1 MGRPRRKDLINENLA
16 LQEQHGNLIKKINSL
31 EQDLSNW
38 KLESSRIGNEL
49 DAKILEMEQMR
60 KEHALLLT
68 EKNDIKDKMC
78 KFQDEKKWDIEILNQ
93 EIDKLKGQNPP
104 AVQYFPPGHYY
115 STIPSL
121 EDVHNFFTSRT
132 GVDEI
137 LTGIANDGEDQMRV
151 FRSFYEYYDTQP
163 FSEQGKGK
171 NRYYFDNNFFSYG
184 DGLTL
189 HFMMRRLHPKK
200 IIEVGSG
207 FSSAVVLDTNDQFFN
222 GSIECSFIEPYSE
235 RLKSLLRP
243 DEFVTLHE
251 KRLQDIDLD
260 IFSELGKNDI
270 LFIDSTHV
278 SKFQS
283 DVNHVFF
290 HILPLLKR
298 GVVVH
303 IHDIFYPFEYPMS
316 WFDIGIAWNEA
327 YLLRA
332 FLQYN
337 NEYKIK
343 LWGNYLWTQYKE
355 EIIKNMPL
363 YAKNPGGSIWLEKK

>member
-1 MGRPRRKDLINENLA
+1 
-16 LQEQHGNLIKKINSL
+16 
-31 EQDLSNW
+31 
-38 KLESSRIGNEL
+38 
-49 DAKILEMEQMR
+49 
-60 KEHALLLT
+60 
-68 EKNDIKDKMC
+68 
-78 KFQDEKKWDIEILNQ
+78 
-93 EIDKLKGQNPP
+93 
-104 AVQYFPPGHYY
+104 
-115 STIPSL
+115 
-121 EDVHNFFTSRT
+121 
-132 GVDEI
+132 
-137 LTGIANDGEDQMRV
+137 MRV